1 MAEDLQH
8 SLTHGK
14 NGESIQNAARRG
26 REQLS
31 DAVSRASDRI
41 DTASTTVGRGVEK
54 AGDLLDS
61 SATAA
66 ASSVR
71 EMGRYMQRSD
81 PATMREDFV
90 ALLGRHPGAMFCVGI
105 GAGVLIAQMFRRS

>member
-26 REQLS
+26 REQLG
-31 DAVSRASDRI
+31 DAVSRASERI
-41 DTASTTVGRGVEK
+41 DTASTSVGRGVEK
-54 AGDLLDS
+54 AGDLIDTT
-61 SATAA
+61 AGAA
-66 ASSVR
+66 ANSVR

-90 ALLGRHPGAMFCVGI
+90 QLLSRHPGTMFCVGI
-105 GAGVLIAQMFRRS
+105 GAGVLLAQMFRRG